1 MLVSRFLRWGRPYE
15 VGVGYSNVA
24 LSIVLRF
31 VVLVAAFSD
40 MLVACGIV
48 VVGPSLV
55 YSNDGR
61 LIVEFRRNHKMV
73 VCYLVLRWDRCL

>member
-1 MLVSRFLRWGRPYE
+1 MLVSRFLRWERPYE

-24 LSIVLRF
+24 LLIVLRF

-48 VVGPSLV
+48 VVGPNLV

-61 LIVEFRRNHKMV
+61 LIAEFRRNRKMV
-73 VCYLVLRWDRCL
+73 VCYLVLRLGCCL

>member
-1 MLVSRFLRWGRPYE
+1 MLVSRFLRWERPYE
-15 VGVGYSNVA
+15 VGVGYSNVV
-24 LSIVLRF
+24 LLIVLRF

-48 VVGPSLV
+48 VAGPNLV

-61 LIVEFRRNHKMV
+61 LIAEFRRNRKMV
-73 VCYLVLRWDRCL
+73 VCYLVLRLDRCF

>member
-1 MLVSRFLRWGRPYE
+1 MLVSRFLRWERPYE

-48 VVGPSLV
+48 VVGPNRV

-61 LIVEFRRNHKMV
+61 LIAEFRRNRKMV
-73 VCYLVLRWDRCL
+73 VCYLVLRLDCCL